1 MKLTQTPRPPT
12 PPFTAMVS
20 LMMAPFYRRMGTDID
35 GDYFYSGFSK
45 WGSVIAVII
54 SIIVCSLAYYF
65 SNLFDKLNQKKYEES
80 VALKKVADAKLRS
93 AA

>member
-1 MKLTQTPRPPT
+1 
-12 PPFTAMVS
+12 MVS

-35 GDYFYSGFSK
+35 GDSFYSGFSK